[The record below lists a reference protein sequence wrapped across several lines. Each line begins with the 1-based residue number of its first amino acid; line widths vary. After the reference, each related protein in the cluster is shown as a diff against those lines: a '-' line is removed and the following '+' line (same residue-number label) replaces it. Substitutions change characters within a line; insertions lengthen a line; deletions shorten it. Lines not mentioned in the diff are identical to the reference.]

1 MRSRF
6 RVDSSSLSKAFG
18 KVSLSGQDLLTI
30 ERPGAYVL
38 VNGMRVRVP
47 VDTAA
52 TQNSIQPHIVEATDQ
67 RVVDD
72 VGPETDYSPYI
83 EDGVESKPN
92 YPAQPFVRPT
102 VFEDGRKVLAAITTA
117 FGRLVASRW
126 PK

>member
-6 RVDSSSLSKAFG
+6 RVDSSSLTKAFG
-18 KVSLSGQDLLTI
+18 EISLNAQDLLQI
-30 ERPGAYVL
+30 EKPGAHVL
-38 VNGMRVRVP
+38 INGMRTRVP

-52 TQNSIQPHIVEATDQ
+52 TQNSIQSHITEATDQ
-67 RVVDD
+67 RVVDE
-72 VGPETDYSPYI
+72 VGPETEYAPFI

-102 VFEDGRKVLAAITTA
+102 VFEDGRKVLNAIGVA
-117 FGRLVASRW
+117 FARMVEARW